1 TLYQH
6 HTHHIYELG
15 LHTLMLAE
23 DVHWA
28 DEATHDVLRLLGRR
42 VESVPAL
49 LVASYRDDGLD
60 RGHPLRFM
68 LGELAT
74 GDAATRLKLAP
85 LSREAVAELADA
97 HDVDPNE
104 LFDKTGGNPFFVVE
118 TLAAGVDAVPETVK
132 DAVLARAARL
142 SPGGR
147 SLLEAISVV
156 PQQVEPWLLDALA
169 GEVADRLDECVGSG
183 MLTFEPA
190 GVAFRHELAR
200 LAVEDSVAP
209 SRALDL
215 HRVALAALTQP
226 PDGRLDLAR
235 LAHHAEAAGD
245 VEAVL
250 RFAPDAGARAAAL
263 GAHREAAAQYARAL
277 RFGDGLSA
285 SERAELLERRSR
297 ACYLTDDIDDAIEA
311 IDEALVLRRALGDRL
326 EEGESLFW
334 RSEILWCP
342 GRTAESDEAGRQ
354 AFELLVKLP
363 PSRALARSYMQQ
375 GSVAHVASGLEL
387 ARELDDVELII
398 RGLDVLGRITYSS
411 GGSGLLEEALAL
423 ARAHGRVELVGNI
436 LEHLLASSVI
446 ARQYVRAGDYVEEA
460 VDYCSANGLELYRYY
475 TLAYRARLELALG
488 RWDSAAGT
496 AATVLRIHRASILP
510 RILALVVLG
519 LVRAR
524 RGDPGYRDLLAEAWT
539 LAEPTDEP
547 FRMGPVA
554 AARAEIAWLEG
565 DRDGV
570 AEATDRVMVSALKLG
585 DLNVAGE
592 LAAWRRRAGV
602 GLPADLAADLAA
614 EPAAEPYS
622 AQVAGDWATAAA
634 FWDDAGSPYE
644 AALARADSG
653 EEDEL
658 RRALDEL
665 QQLGARR
672 AAAIVASR
680 LRERGARGLP
690 RGPRPS
696 TRRNHAELTA
706 RELEVL
712 RLLADGLRNATI
724 AKRLYLS
731 PRTIENHVSSILRK
745 LNVQTRGAAAAEA
758 ARLALLRDT

>member
-1 TLYQH
+1 
-6 HTHHIYELG
+6 
-15 LHTLMLAE
+15 
-23 DVHWA
+23 
-28 DEATHDVLRLLGRR
+28 
-42 VESVPAL
+42 
-49 LVASYRDDGLD
+49 
-60 RGHPLRFM
+60 
-68 LGELAT
+68 
-74 GDAATRLKLAP
+74 LKLAP
-85 LSREAVAELADA
+85 LSREAVADLADA
-97 HDVDPNE
+97 HDVDANE
-104 LFDKTGGNPFFVVE
+104 LFDKTGGNPFFIVE
-118 TLAAGVDAVPETVK
+118 TLAAGVAAVPETVK

-147 SLLEAISVV
+147 TLLEAISVV
-156 PQQVEPWLLDALA
+156 PQQVELWLLDALA
-169 GEVADRLDECVGSG
+169 GEVAGSLDECVGSG

-209 SRALDL
+209 GRTLDL
-215 HRVALAALTQP
+215 HRAALAALTQP

-245 VEAVL
+245 SDAVL
-250 RFAPDAGARAAAL
+250 QFAPDAGARAAAL

-277 RFGDGLSA
+277 RFGQGLSA

-311 IDEALVLRRALGDRL
+311 IDEALVLRRALGGRL
-326 EEGESLFW
+326 EEGESLSW
-334 RSEILWCP
+334 LSEILWCP
-342 GRTAESDEAGRQ
+342 GRTAESNEAGRQ
-354 AFELLVKLP
+354 AFELLQTLP
-363 PSRALARSYMQQ
+363 PSRALAGSYMKQ
-375 GSVAHVASGLEL
+375 GTVAHIARGLEL
-387 ARELDDVELII
+387 AREFDEIELII
-398 RGLDVLGRITYSS
+398 RGLDALGRITFSS

-423 ARAHGRVELVGNI
+423 ARAHGKVELVGNM
-436 LEHLLASSVI
+436 LEHLVASSII
-446 ARQYVRAGDYVEEA
+446 ARRYADAGAYVDEA

-496 AATVLRIHRASILP
+496 ATTVLRIQRASILP

-524 RGDPGYRDLLAEAWT
+524 RGDPGYRELLAEAWT

-570 AEATDRVMVSALKLG
+570 AEATDRVMVSALKLR
-585 DLNVAGE
+585 DLNVVGQ
-592 LAAWRRRAGV
+592 LAAWQRRAGLD
-602 GLPADLAADLAA
+602 LPTDLAADLAA
-614 EPAAEPYS
+614 EPGSEPYS
-622 AQVAGDWATAAA
+622 AQLAGDWATAAA
-634 FWDDAGSPYE
+634 FWDDAGCPYE

-653 EEDEL
+653 EEDVL

-724 AKRLYLS
+724 ANRLYLS
-731 PRTIENHVSSILRK
+731 PRTVENHVSSILRK
-745 LNVQTRGAAAAEA
+745 LNVQTRGGAAAEA
-758 ARLALLRDT
+758 ARLALLRDM

>member
-1 TLYQH
+1 
-6 HTHHIYELG
+6 
-15 LHTLMLAE
+15 M
-23 DVHWA
+23 
-28 DEATHDVLRLLGRR
+28 
-42 VESVPAL
+42 
-49 LVASYRDDGLD
+49 
-60 RGHPLRFM
+60 
-68 LGELAT
+68 
-74 GDAATRLKLAP
+74 
-85 LSREAVAELADA
+85 
-97 HDVDPNE
+97 
-104 LFDKTGGNPFFVVE
+104 
-118 TLAAGVDAVPETVK
+118 
-132 DAVLARAARL
+132 
-142 SPGGR
+142 
-147 SLLEAISVV
+147 
-156 PQQVEPWLLDALA
+156 
-169 GEVADRLDECVGSG
+169 
-183 MLTFEPA
+183 FEPA

-209 SRALDL
+209 GRSLDL
-215 HRVALAALTQP
+215 HRAALAALTQP

-245 VEAVL
+245 SDAVL

-263 GAHREAAAQYARAL
+263 GAHREAAAQYRAHALVETVGDFACERIEEPGLDLL
-277 RFGDGLSA
+277 RDDGDRFEQRPAAG
-285 SERAELLERRSR
+285 AETCR

-326 EEGESLFW
+326 EEGESLSW

-354 AFELLVKLP
+354 ALELLEALP
-363 PSRALARSYMQQ
+363 PSRELAGFYIEQ
-375 GSVAHVASGLEL
+375 GSVALTTRGLEL
-387 ARELDDVELII
+387 ARELDDPELVI
-398 RGLDVLGRITYSS
+398 RALGTLGRVTFSS
-411 GGSGLLEEALAL
+411 GGSALLEEALAL
-423 ARAHGRVELVGNI
+423 ARAHGQVERVGQMLRHLVS
-436 LEHLLASSVI
+436 SSVI
-446 ARQYVRAGDYVEEA
+446 ARQYARAGVYVEEA

-488 RWDSAAGT
+488 RWDSAAVT
-496 AATVLRIHRASILP
+496 AATVLRIQRASILP

-547 FRMGPVA
+547 FFTGPVA

-570 AEATDRVMVSALKLG
+570 AEATDRAMASALKRR
-585 DLNVAGE
+585 DLNVVGE
-592 LAAWRRRAGV
+592 LAAWRRRAGFD
-602 GLPADLAADLAA
+602 LPADLASDLAA

-622 AQVAGDWATAAA
+622 AQLAGDWGTAAA
-634 FWDDAGSPYE
+634 FWDDSGCPYE

-731 PRTIENHVSSILRK
+731 PRTVENHVSSILRK
-745 LNVQTRGAAAAEA
+745 LNVQSRGGAAAEA